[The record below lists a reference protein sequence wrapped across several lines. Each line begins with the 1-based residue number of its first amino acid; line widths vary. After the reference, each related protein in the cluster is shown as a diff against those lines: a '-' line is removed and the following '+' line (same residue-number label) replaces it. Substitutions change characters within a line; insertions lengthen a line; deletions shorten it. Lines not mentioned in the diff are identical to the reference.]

1 VRRLCAGPAVSLVP
15 CATLIRKV
23 STRMRLSLLLL
34 ALAGFAPPLSS
45 QTRPS
50 GGARAAQAVDGRV
63 LRAHLEF
70 LADDALEGRR
80 PGTRGG
86 ELAAKYIAAQFER
99 LGLEPAGDSGTYFH
113 RVPIITLTPEPVVK
127 IAGADAPDAT
137 ELSYRTDYVL
147 WSMRNEPVTSVKG
160 DLVFVGYGIVAPEY
174 QWNDYA
180 GVDIK
185 NKVAVVLVNDPGLKD
200 STIFRGPILTYYG
213 RWTYKIEEAQRQ
225 GAAGILLVHTTESAT
240 YPWTT
245 VQSSWTG
252 PQVRIEEPAKSLHV
266 AGWISE
272 GAAGRLFRTGGQDL
286 AALSQQAVRR
296 GFKAVPLNLQLE
308 AAVQSEIARSETS
321 NVLGRLPGT
330 GPLSREAV
338 LIGGHYDHF
347 GIGTPV
353 KGDSIYNGAED
364 NASGTAA
371 VLALA
376 EAFARSTVRPR
387 RSLVFVGFTAEESGL
402 LGSQALVARSPI
414 PLSQIAAILNLD
426 VMNLYGKTRDIAA
439 VGLDQSS
446 LAGVFT
452 RAAAAEGLKVSSNR
466 ANLLRGFFFR
476 SDHFP
481 LARAGVPGLSLEN
494 GQSFVGKPA
503 DYGEKLKEEYTEKR
517 YHQPSDEIL
526 PTFTYDGA
534 VQQLRVVAR
543 AAVALADAAR
553 QPTWN
558 ATSEFR
564 QAGLKRREGRE

>member
-1 VRRLCAGPAVSLVP
+1 MRLC
-15 CATLIRKV
+15 
-23 STRMRLSLLLL
+23 LLLL
-34 ALAGFAPPLSS
+34 AAAGFASALPA
-45 QTRPS
+45 QTS
-50 GGARAAQAVDGRV
+50 AGAVVAGSVDARV

-86 ELAAKYIAAQFER
+86 ELAAKYLAAQFAR

-113 RVPIITLTPEPVVK
+113 RVPIITLTPHPVVK
-127 IAGADAPDAT
+127 IGAASGDQPA
-137 ELSYRTDYVL
+137 YRTDYVL
-147 WSMRNEPVTSVKG
+147 WSMRNEPSTSVSG
-160 DLVFVGYGIVAPEY
+160 DLIFVGYGIVAPEY

-180 GVDIK
+180 GVDAK
-185 NKVAVVLVNDPGLKD
+185 NKIVVALVNDPGLRD

-272 GAAGRLFRTGGQDL
+272 DAAGRIFRAGGQDL
-286 AALSQQAVRR
+286 AALSGQAVRR
-296 GFKAVPLNLQLE
+296 GFKAVPLNLRLE
-308 AAVQSEIARSETS
+308 ATVRSDIQRSETS
-321 NVLGRLPGT
+321 NVLGRLPGR
-330 GPLSREAV
+330 GGLARQAV

-347 GIGTPV
+347 GIGTAV
-353 KGDSIYNGAED
+353 GGDSIYNGAED

-371 VLALA
+371 VLTLA
-376 EAFARSTVRPR
+376 EAFARSDVRPG

-402 LGSQALVARSPI
+402 LGSQAFVARPTV
-414 PLSQIAAILNLD
+414 PLSHIAAILNLD
-426 VMNLYGKTRDIAA
+426 VMNLYGRTRDVSA

-494 GQSFVGKPA
+494 GQSYVGKPA
-503 DYGEKLKEEYTEKR
+503 DYGEKMKQEYTEKR
-517 YHQPSDEIL
+517 YHQPSDEVL
-526 PTFTYDGA
+526 PSFSYDGA

-543 AAVALADAAR
+543 AAVALANAAQ

-564 QAGLKRREGRE
+564 QAGEERRKKR